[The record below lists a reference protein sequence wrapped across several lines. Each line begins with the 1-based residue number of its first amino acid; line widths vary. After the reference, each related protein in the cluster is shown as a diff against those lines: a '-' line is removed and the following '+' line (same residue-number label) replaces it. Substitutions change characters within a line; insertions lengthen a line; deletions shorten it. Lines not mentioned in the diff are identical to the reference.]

1 MQYSREHQWMRLE
14 GEVATVG
21 ITVYAAEELGDLT
34 WVTLPKAGDMLDT
47 GAVLCHLEAVK
58 AESDAYAPLGGEVLE
73 VNSLLEDQP
82 EIIGED
88 AEGAGWIA
96 KLLVDPKADQSHL
109 MPKADY
115 DQYTKEL

>member
-21 ITVYAAEELGDLT
+21 ITVNTPQRTGGPDLGDP
-34 WVTLPKAGDMLDT
+34 PKVGDMLAT

-58 AESDAYAPLGGEVLE
+58 AESDAYAPLGGEILE

-88 AEGAGWIA
+88 AEASGWIA
-96 KLLVDPKADQSHL
+96 KLRVESRGRPIKAI
-109 MPKADY
+109 
-115 DQYTKEL
+115 